1 MNALKVALYI
11 LVFPGFVFQS
21 LYSTFLEW
29 MDRKVYARMQN
40 RRGPMY
46 TGWAGMLQ
54 PVADIFKLL
63 SKEDIVPAQADRR
76 AFAFMPILS
85 LAAVITAGLYIPVW
99 HLRSFNSF
107 EGDLIVVAYLLTIP
121 SFSLFLAGWFSVSPY
136 SLIGATRVLTQLFAY
151 EVPFF
156 LAILTPAV
164 IAGSWQISK
173 VAVFPWTATG
183 HWWVLPVELIAFVV
197 AILTLQAKLER
208 VPFDIPEAETEVVGG
223 PLTEYSGKKLALFR
237 LEKDILMYVGS
248 ALVACVF
255 LGGFGALPPGLE
267 RSEIGVLGVLLG
279 GYAPG
284 VAGVLLGAV
293 HLAVKTA
300 FVVFL
305 LSMLRAACA
314 RIRIDQIVRFSWR
327 YLAPWSVVQF
337 LVVLL
342 FKAKGAM

>member
-11 LVFPGFVFQS
+11 LVFPGFLFQS
-21 LYSTFLEW
+21 FYSTLLEW

-46 TGWAGMLQ
+46 TGWAGTLQ

-85 LAAVITAGLYIPVW
+85 LAAVFAAGLYLPVW
-99 HLRSFNSF
+99 HLRSSNSF

-136 SLIGATRVLTQLFAY
+136 SLIGGTRVLTQLFAY

-173 VAVFPWTATG
+173 IAVFPWTATG
-183 HWWVLPVELIAFVV
+183 HWWVIPIELIAFVV

-208 VPFDIPEAETEVVGG
+208 VPFDIPEAETEVVAG

-248 ALVACVF
+248 ALVACLF
-255 LGGFGALPPGLE
+255 LGGFGALPPGTDP
-267 RSEIGVLGVLLG
+267 SQVGTLGLVLG
-279 GYAPG
+279 GYLGG
-284 VAGVLLGAV
+284 VGGVLLGAV
-293 HLAVKTA
+293 HLVVKTA

-305 LSMLRAACA
+305 LSTLRAACA

-337 LVVLL
+337 LIVLL
-342 FKAKGAM
+342 FKAKGAR

>member
-1 MNALKVALYI
+1 MNALKVALYV
-11 LVFPGFVFQS
+11 LVFPGFLFQS
-21 LYSTFLEW
+21 FYSTFLEW

-46 TGWAGMLQ
+46 TGWSGMLQ

-63 SKEDIVPAQADRR
+63 SKEDIVPAAADRR

-85 LAAVITAGLYIPVW
+85 LAAVFTAGLYLPVW

-121 SFSLFLAGWFSVSPY
+121 SFSLFPAGWFSVSPY
-136 SLIGATRVLTQLFAY
+136 SLLGATRVLTQLFAY

-173 VAVFPWTATG
+173 IAIYPWTALG
-183 HWWVLPVELIAFVV
+183 HWWVIPIELIAFVV

-237 LEKDILMYVGS
+237 LQKDILMYVGA
-248 ALVACVF
+248 ALVACLF
-255 LGGFGALPPGLE
+255 LGGFGALPQGGVQ
-267 RSEIGVLGVLLG
+267 STVGVLGLLFGGYVGGTAGTLLG
-279 GYAPG
+279 
-284 VAGVLLGAV
+284 VAHLL
-293 HLAVKTA
+293 VKTA

-305 LSMLRAACA
+305 LSTLRAACA

-327 YLAPWSVVQF
+327 VLAPWSVVQF
-337 LVVLL
+337 LIVLL